1 MHLAMQMAV
10 QHLSSQLHVDTA
22 GLESGVTC
30 MRHGIHMVHVSA
42 FTYIIMTSVYGCFF
56 A

>member
-10 QHLSSQLHVDTA
+10 QHLGSQLHIDTA

-30 MRHGIHMVHVSA
+30 MRHGIHMVHVNA
-42 FTYIIMTSVYGCFF
+42 LTYISMTSVFGCLF